1 MQMLDIVN
9 AFDSSHKT
17 CQVLNVELL
26 VLLQASERKR
36 RGGSTSLP
44 TQILQVCLSATNP
57 FSVVPSIKTKNPTSP

>member
-1 MQMLDIVN
+1 MWWQLRRLSIRAPDRWQKEPSMQMLDIIN

-36 RGGSTSLP
+36 RAGSTSLP
-44 TQILQVCLSATNP
+44 T
-57 FSVVPSIKTKNPTSP
+57 